1 MEPVQTNAFRNY
13 QGGYFRA
20 LITPEQTQ
28 NAMALIEF
36 TLPRGAEPPLHVHQN
51 EDEAFYLVEGR
62 MSVRV
67 GDKTTILEAGEAL
80 FAPRNTPHAFQI
92 LSETATLLNLI
103 TPGTLAGFFFEF
115 STPVTGTPAISTEA
129 PAPDMEAV
137 ARMVQAITKTYHVQ
151 FLETK

>member
-1 MEPVQTNAFRNY
+1 MEPVQTNGFRRY

-67 GDKTTILEAGEAL
+67 GDKTTIMEAGDAL

-92 LSETATLLNLI
+92 LTDSATLLNLI

-115 STPVTGTPAISTEA
+115 STPLTGVPAICNKPQE
-129 PAPDMEAV
+129 PDMEAV
-137 ARMVQAITKTYHVQ
+137 ARMVQTITKTYQVQ